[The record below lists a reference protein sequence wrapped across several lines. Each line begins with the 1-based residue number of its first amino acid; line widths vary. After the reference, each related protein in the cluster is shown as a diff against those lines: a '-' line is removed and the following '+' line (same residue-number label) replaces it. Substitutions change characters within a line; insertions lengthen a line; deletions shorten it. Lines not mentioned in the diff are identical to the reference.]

1 VPRAGDPIVRIRHFQ
16 DVTVIETLLIAN
28 RGEIAC
34 RIIRT
39 ARRLGVRTVAVYSDA
54 DAGAQHVLQADH
66 AVRIGP
72 APARE
77 SYLRIDAIVEAATQS
92 GARAVHPGYGFLS
105 ENAEFAEAC
114 ERSGLIFVGPSAA
127 AIRAMGSKIEAKRLV
142 AAAGAP
148 VVPGYLGDDQSDE
161 RLVREAERI
170 GFPLLIK
177 ASAGG
182 GGKGMRRVTSLD
194 AVPAALA
201 GARREAASAFG
212 DDKLLLERYLT
223 SPKHLEV
230 QILGDGQGTT
240 LHLFERDCSVQR
252 RHQKVIEEAPGPTVT
267 PELRAALG
275 AAAVR
280 AAGAVDYRGAG
291 TVEFIAEGEAFYFME
306 MNTRLQVEHPV
317 TEAITG
323 IDLVE
328 WQLRIAAGER
338 LSLTQEDLQRSGHA
352 IEARV
357 YAENPRRRFLPSTG
371 RLARVA
377 FPGHVRVDSGVVT
390 GDEVG
395 VHYDPMLAKV
405 IAHGAT
411 RAEALGKLD
420 RALAETEIAGVE
432 HNVAFLRRVLADAAF
447 RRGDY
452 TTHLLDDAG
461 TELVPP
467 RDAAGAVCA
476 ALAARRAARG
486 SGRWGAADGFRINLP
501 AEFVAQFQDGNGARQ
516 NGNGL
521 REVRLTADAVRVDDR
536 VYALEVLEEQD
547 DVVRIRLDGAI
558 VSARVVTGGSTLFVV
573 RDGDSERF
581 ASPRVD
587 VGALARAAAAGER
600 ITAPMPGQ
608 VIAVAAK
615 PGDTVTEGQVLL
627 VIEAM
632 KMEHNVTAPRDGT
645 VATIACAVGDKVED
659 GFELVTFA
667 R

>member
-1 VPRAGDPIVRIRHFQ
+1 VI
-16 DVTVIETLLIAN
+16 VIETLLIAN

-54 DAGAQHVLQADH
+54 DVSAQHVLQADL
-66 AVRIGP
+66 ALRLGP

-77 SYLRIDAIVEAATQS
+77 SYLRIDAVLEAARQS

-114 ERSGLIFVGPSAA
+114 EREGLIFVGPSAA

-142 AAAGAP
+142 AEAGAP
-148 VVPGYLGDDQSDE
+148 VVPGYHGDDQSDE
-161 RLVREAERI
+161 RLIAEAARI

-182 GGKGMRRVTSLD
+182 GGKGMRRVTSAD

-252 RHQKVIEEAPGPTVT
+252 RHQKVIEEAPGPSVT

-275 AAAVR
+275 SAAVR

-291 TVEFIAEGEAFYFME
+291 TVEFIAEGDAFYFME

-323 IDLVE
+323 LDLVE

-338 LSLTQEDLQRSGHA
+338 LDLSQADVVRRGHA

-371 RLARVA
+371 RLVRVA
-377 FPGHVRVDSGVVT
+377 FPDEVRVDSGVVT
-390 GDEVG
+390 GDDVG

-411 RAEALGKLD
+411 RAEALGRLD
-420 RALAETEIAGVE
+420 RALARTEIAGVE
-432 HNVAFLRRVLADAAF
+432 HNVAFLRRVLADESF

-452 TTHLLDDAG
+452 STHVLDDAG
-461 TELVPP
+461 AELVPP
-467 RDAAGAVCA
+467 RDPGGVVCA
-476 ALAARRAARG
+476 AVAARRAARG
-486 SGRWGAADGFRINLP
+486 AGRWGVADGFRINQP
-501 AEFVAQFQDGNGARQ
+501 ATFVAQFQGGNGGRQ
-516 NGNGL
+516 NGGETV
-521 REVRLTADAVRVDDR
+521 REVRLMADSVSVDGR
-536 VYALEVLEEQD
+536 TFALEVLDEQGD
-547 DVVRIRLDGAI
+547 LLRLRLDGAM
-558 VSARVVTGGSTLFVV
+558 VNARVLTSGSGMFVM
-573 RDGDSERF
+573 RDGDTERF
-581 ASPRVD
+581 SLPRLD
-587 VGALARAAAAGER
+587 VGALGQAAAAGDR
-600 ITAPMPGQ
+600 ISAPMPGQ
-608 VIAVAAK
+608 VIAVAVK
-615 PGDTVTEGQVLL
+615 PGDTVAAGQLLL

-632 KMEHNVTAPRDGT
+632 KMEHNVAAPRNGT
-645 VATIACAVGDKVED
+645 VVSVACAVGDRVED
-659 GFELVTFA
+659 GVQLVTLE
-667 R
+667 